1 MNDPARLEPS
11 SSRSGG
17 LSSRQAVRILVL
29 PELLALSQNLGSTS
43 SMDGSIDPSTAQQR
57 MVGRI
62 DDRVDVLLG
71 DIALH
76 EGDLHSD
83 NTIAST

>member
-1 MNDPARLEPS
+1 
-11 SSRSGG
+11 
-17 LSSRQAVRILVL
+17 
-29 PELLALSQNLGSTS
+29 
-43 SMDGSIDPSTAQQR
+43 

-62 DDRVDVLLG
+62 DDRVDVLFG

-83 NTIAST
+83 NTIASNLGCQDGR